1 MAQQSY
7 SACAVE
13 IVGLKTNLPTNLALF
28 FGAHM
33 RKSVAIFGLVLS
45 VSVAGAWAADAPAE
59 VSSTDKK
66 FIEEAASGGSLEVS
80 LGQYAADHATNQD
93 VKDFGKHMDEDHTKA
108 NEELRDLAK
117 SKNVE
122 LTGTL
127 STKDKE
133 SLDKIEKYEG
143 DKFDKQYV
151 KAMVKDHEKT
161 ISTFESEVKDGSDP
175 DIKAWA
181 DKTLPTLHHHL
192 DMIKDI
198 QAKM

>member
-1 MAQQSY
+1 
-7 SACAVE
+7 
-13 IVGLKTNLPTNLALF
+13 
-28 FGAHM
+28 M
-33 RKSVAIFGLVLS
+33 RQPIAIFGLVLS
-45 VSVAGAWAADAPAE
+45 MSAFGASAADAPTG
-59 VSSTDKK
+59 VSSQDTK
-66 FIEEAASGGSLEVS
+66 FIQEAASGGSLEVS

-93 VKDFGKHMDEDHTKA
+93 IKDFGKHMDEDHTKA
-108 NEELRDLAK
+108 NDELRDLAK
-117 SKNVE
+117 NKNID

-143 DKFDKQYV
+143 DEFDKHYV

-161 ISTFESEVKDGSDP
+161 IEAFESEVKDGTDP

-198 QAKM
+198 QSKM